1 VNITTCKNAS
11 VEFQYETLEEMYL
24 GESASRFDE
33 SKKGVEVKLSFHH
46 DDPEVLK
53 LVQAFDDRATRR
65 TPGLRIDVLMTL
77 AFPNGKRPKISI
89 PDVFTGNVPF
99 VAGGKNTYVQSDFTL
114 KASNHRFLN
123 LG

>member
-1 VNITTCKNAS
+1 MT

-24 GESASRFDE
+24 GSVSSEYDE
-33 SKKGVEVKLSFHH
+33 AKKGVEVKASFHH

-53 LVQAFDDRATRR
+53 LIQAFDDRATRR
-65 TPGLRIDVLMTL
+65 TPGVRVDCVAVLQ
-77 AFPNGKRPKISI
+77 FPNGKRPTISI
-89 PDVFTGNVPF
+89 PNVFTGNVP
-99 VAGGKNTYVQSDFTL
+99 VVTAGKNAYVQSDFTL